1 MNQHRLPD
9 QIPPPCP
16 ATKSPTVAWAAWV
29 REQWSAVRVTHLE
42 TNPLLPDV
50 PGHVRLRANVHLGS
64 LVPADVLVE
73 ATAEPAEAV
82 DASGECSI
90 RLCSMQS
97 YNNGT
102 YVFEG
107 LLSLEALEDQ
117 PLTVRVR
124 PGAAHEALSALREV
138 ARAFD
143 VRSDFAPA
151 VKEARRTRLEPAT
164 AG

>member
-16 ATKSPTVAWAAWV
+16 AGKSPTAGWAAWV

-42 TNPLLPDV
+42 TNSLPSEV
-50 PGHVRLRANVHLGS
+50 PGHVRLWANVHLGS
-64 LVPADVLVE
+64 LAPADVLVE
-73 ATAEPAEAV
+73 ATAEPTEAV

-107 LLSLEALEDQ
+107 LLPLEILDDQ
-117 PLTVRVR
+117 PLMVRVR
-124 PGAAHEALSALREV
+124 PGAAHETFSALREV
-138 ARAFD
+138 AGSFD
-143 VRSDFAPA
+143 GRSDLAPA
-151 VKEARRTRLEPAT
+151 VDEPPRPRPEPVA